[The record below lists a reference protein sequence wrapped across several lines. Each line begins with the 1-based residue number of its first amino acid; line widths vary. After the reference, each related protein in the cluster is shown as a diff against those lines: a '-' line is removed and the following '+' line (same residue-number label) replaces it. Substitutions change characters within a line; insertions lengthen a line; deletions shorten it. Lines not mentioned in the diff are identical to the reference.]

1 MKFAALGTALLLVVG
16 CSRNNVHRSLDASI
30 HQIDGSPKVL
40 ADYQP
45 WFGDKQHISVG
56 YSTQDPETLR
66 RQIRQAKNMG
76 IYGFAVDWYGDRQ
89 PFLDRS
95 YALLQQIAA
104 ENNFHVALMYDETEE
119 DTGHA
124 TDDALQA
131 FDKAY
136 RQYIGPGAPGRE
148 AYLTYNG
155 RPVIFIF
162 PKRGH
167 TDWDQVRQMV
177 NQWEQPP
184 LLIMKDQPKPQY
196 AKDFDGSYAWVA
208 PGPNGWKPD
217 GSAWGEGYLRNFY
230 ETMRDK
236 HPDKIAVGGVWP
248 GFNDSRASWSL
259 NRHIDRRCG
268 KTMEDTLRLFREYN
282 DPSRPMP
289 FIMLAT
295 WNDYEEGTQVEDGV
309 SHCKGQNP

>member
-1 MKFAALGTALLLVVG
+1 
-16 CSRNNVHRSLDASI
+16 
-30 HQIDGSPKVL
+30 
-40 ADYQP
+40 
-45 WFGDKQHISVG
+45 
-56 YSTQDPETLR
+56 
-66 RQIRQAKNMG
+66 
-76 IYGFAVDWYGDRQ
+76 
-89 PFLDRS
+89 
-95 YALLQQIAA
+95 
-104 ENNFHVALMYDETEE
+104 
-119 DTGHA
+119 
-124 TDDALQA
+124 
-131 FDKAY
+131 
-136 RQYIGPGAPGRE
+136 
-148 AYLTYNG
+148 
-155 RPVIFIF
+155 
-162 PKRGH
+162 
-167 TDWDQVRQMV
+167 MV

-282 DPSRPMP
+282 DPNRPMP

-295 WNDYEEGTQVEDGV
+295 WNDYEEGTQIEDGV

>member
-1 MKFAALGTALLLVVG
+1 MKLKTMKFAALGTALLLVVG

-30 HQIDGSPKVL
+30 HQVDGSPKVL

-76 IYGFAVDWYGDRQ
+76 IHGFAVDWYGDRQ

-136 RQYIGPGAPGRE
+136 RQYMD
-148 AYLTYNG
+148 
-155 RPVIFIF
+155 
-162 PKRGH
+162 RGLRG
-167 TDWDQVRQMV
+167 VK
-177 NQWEQPP
+177 
-184 LLIMKDQPKPQY
+184 LI
-196 AKDFDGSYAWVA
+196 
-208 PGPNGWKPD
+208 
-217 GSAWGEGYLRNFY
+217 
-230 ETMRDK
+230 
-236 HPDKIAVGGVWP
+236 
-248 GFNDSRASWSL
+248 
-259 NRHIDRRCG
+259 
-268 KTMEDTLRLFREYN
+268 
-282 DPSRPMP
+282 
-289 FIMLAT
+289 
-295 WNDYEEGTQVEDGV
+295 
-309 SHCKGQNP
+309 